1 MAGQQGER
9 EMVWRAEEQKRDL
22 IDAVVAEIDNKLA
35 TEEAGLA
42 AGFVRRYFRD
52 VAPDDVAAQE
62 MLDLYGTALAH
73 LRFAGQRTPGTAKV
87 RVYNPHLQQHGWQ
100 STHTVVEIVNDDMP
114 FLVDSVAM
122 ELNRH
127 GFGIHLAIHPIFA
140 VTRDAAGKLTGIA
153 SRSEAPADAVAES
166 FMHVQIDRQSDPAVL
181 ETLEEDL
188 QRILGD
194 VRRAVEDWLAMRGN
208 VATVIADLEPA
219 ARHMPPAELDEIK
232 AFLEWL
238 ADDHFTFLGYAAYAL
253 DGEGAAT
260 VLRRMSGSGLGILR
274 TDEDGAPSKSFMAM
288 PLAARL
294 RAIEPLPAIAITKAN
309 TKSTVHRATYLD
321 FIGVKRYAADG
332 RVIGEH
338 RIMGLFTSAAYNRS
352 PRSIPLLRR
361 KFEAIV
367 ERAGHAK
374 ASHTGK
380 ALVNILETYPRD
392 ELFQAD
398 ADTLYSTTT
407 QILHLQDRQH
417 IRLFLRR
424 DAFERFVSCLVYI
437 PRERYNTAVRER
449 LQALLMEAFAGSDS
463 EFQAQVS
470 DSLLARILVIVRTPN
485 GIPPDVDIEALEV
498 QIKELAQTWSDRLH
512 AALIEANGE
521 EEGNRLLREFG
532 RAFPVAYQERV
543 PARAAVPDIHLM
555 DRLQRQGKQ
564 ALAMSL
570 YRKLEDRPELIRF
583 KLIRP
588 DLPLFLSDALPIL
601 ENMGLKILYEEPHRI
616 RTAGGAVFAMHD
628 FGMRITNSHAVDVDA
643 VRESFQEA
651 FERTWSGDVE
661 NDGFNRLVLAA
672 GLTAADIVI
681 LRAFCK
687 YILQLGS
694 PFSQSYIE
702 DTFTSNTGLAADLV
716 ALFNARF
723 DPAFAG
729 DRRAQAAALE
739 ARIQAGLDA
748 VAILDEDRILRR
760 YLGLIKATL
769 RTNAFQRSADGRAKP
784 YLSFKFDP
792 ARVPN
797 MPLPRPAFEIFVYSP
812 SVEGVHLRGGKVARG
827 GLRWSDRREDF
838 RTEVLGLMKAQ
849 MVKNGVIVPVGAKG
863 GFFVKRPP
871 DTTDR
876 QALVD
881 EAIRCYRLF
890 LSGMLDITD
899 NQLKGSVVPPLD
911 VVRYDDDDPYLVV
924 AADKGTATFSD
935 IANDVSRQYGFWL
948 DDAFASGG
956 SAGYDHK
963 GMGITAKGAWESVKR
978 HFRELGMDPAVDPF
992 TAIGIGDMSGDVFG
1006 NGMLLSDKIRLLAAF
1021 DHRDI
1026 LLDPSPDPAA
1036 SFKER
1041 QRLFALPR
1049 SSWQDYDKAVLSPGG
1064 QIVSRK
1070 AKSVTVSPEVKAALG
1085 LDRDTWSPIE
1095 LINAILKAPVDLW
1108 WNGGIG
1114 TYIKASH
1121 ETHHDA
1127 QDRANDALRIDASEL
1142 RCRVLAEGGN
1152 LGLTQGA
1159 RIEASLNDVRLN
1171 TDFIDNSAGVDC
1183 SDHEVNIKIL
1193 LGEVVAAGDLT
1204 MKQRDQLLAE
1214 MTDEVAALCLRNN
1227 SLQNLAL
1234 SLVEARAG
1242 AFVEAQSRL
1251 MRKLEKA
1258 GRLNREI
1265 EELPDDASLA
1275 ERRRGGRG
1283 LTRPEAAVLLAYA
1296 KTTLYTD
1303 VLATDLPDRPYFA
1316 ADLAKYFPRP
1326 LRRRFPAEI
1335 AQHRLR
1341 REIVATWLANS
1352 VVNRGLDVFV
1362 TELEDETGAQ
1372 LADICLGYV
1381 ITRDAFALL
1390 PLWSAIESLPREVP
1404 AALQIEMLNA
1414 ARETL
1419 VRGTRWFLAHTPRP
1433 MRIGKTVAA
1442 FAPAIT
1448 RLQSA
1453 LEQTLSP
1460 NQSTV
1465 LASAMAA
1472 HVEAGVDKQV
1482 ARSVAALPYL
1492 LAACDIVTV
1501 ARELES
1507 AGPAVAASD
1516 LEAVALTSEDTE
1528 ESGQGDGL
1536 DPLPVAR
1543 LYFALDEGLDLS
1555 WLRARLLEAPIRS
1568 RWDRMALSGLEDEL
1582 AMALRALTV
1591 AAWNAGIRAATP
1603 AEAVAQIDT
1612 WLGANLAGLER
1623 YRELMAEIEA
1633 TSEPDLAMLSVVVN
1647 SAGKLLRNV
1656 VLAAA

>member
-1 MAGQQGER
+1 MTWQGEERKR
-9 EMVWRAEEQKRDL
+9 ERIE
-22 IDAVVAEIDNKLA
+22 AVVAEVRGKLA
-35 TEEAGLA
+35 AHEAGLA
-42 AGFVRRYFRD
+42 EAFVRRYFRD
-52 VAPDDVAAQE
+52 VAPSDVLDRE
-62 MLDLYGTALAH
+62 VLDLYGTALAH
-73 LRFAGQRTPGTAKV
+73 LRSAERREPGRAKV

-100 STHTVVEIVNDDMP
+100 STHTVVEIINDDMP

-122 ELNRH
+122 ELSRH
-127 GFGIHLAIHPIFA
+127 GFGIHLSIHPIFA
-140 VTRDAAGKLTGIA
+140 VVRDAEGRLTGIA
-153 SRSEAPADAVAES
+153 QRRDAATDAVFES
-166 FMHVQIDRQSDPAVL
+166 FMHVEIDRQSDPAVL
-181 ETLEEDL
+181 EALEQDL
-188 QRILGD
+188 ARILGD
-194 VRRAVEDWLAMRGN
+194 VRRAVQDWRAMRQS
-208 VATVIADLEPA
+208 VDRVIADLEPA
-219 ARHMPPAELDEIK
+219 SRHLPAEQLDEIK
-232 AFLEWL
+232 AFLTWL
-238 ADDHFTFLGYAAYAL
+238 ADDHFTFLGYAAYDL
-253 DGEGAAT
+253 EGDGEA
-260 VLRRMSGSGLGILR
+260 VILRRIGGSDLGILR
-274 TDEDGAPSKSFMAM
+274 TDEGAAPSKSFLAM
-288 PLAARL
+288 PLSARL
-294 RAIEPLPAIAITKAN
+294 RALETLPAITVTKAN

-361 KFEAIV
+361 KFDAIV
-367 ERAGHAK
+367 ECAGHPP

-398 ADTLYSTTT
+398 EETLFSITT

-417 IRLFLRR
+417 IRLFLRK
-424 DAFERFVSCLVYI
+424 DAFERFVSCLIYI
-437 PRERYNTAVRER
+437 PRERYNTAVREH
-449 LQALLMEAFAGSDS
+449 LQGLLLAAFGGTDS

-470 DSLLARILVIVRTPN
+470 ESLLARILVIVRTPS
-485 GIPPDVDIEALEV
+485 GLPADIQIETLENE
-498 QIKELAQTWSDRLH
+498 IKELAQTWADRTH
-512 AALIEANGE
+512 AALLEAAGE
-521 EEGNRLLREFG
+521 EEGNRLFREFG
-532 RAFPVAYQERV
+532 RAIPLAYQERV
-543 PARAAVPDIHLM
+543 APRAAVPDIYVL
-555 DRLQRQGKQ
+555 DRLQRRADDSLG
-564 ALAMSL
+564 MSL
-570 YRKLEDRPELIRF
+570 YRKLEDQPEIVRF

-588 DLPLFLSDALPIL
+588 NLPLYLSDALPIL
-601 ENMGLKILYEEPHRI
+601 ENMGLRILYEEPHRI
-616 RTAGGAVFAMHD
+616 RTAKGAVFSMHD
-628 FGMRITNSHAVDVDA
+628 FTMRVTNGVAVDVDA
-643 VRESFQEA
+643 RHAGFQEA
-651 FERTWSGDVE
+651 FERTWSGAVE

-672 GLTAADIVI
+672 GLDAADIVV
-681 LRAFCK
+681 LRAYCK

-702 DTFTSNTGLAADLV
+702 DTFTSNIALAADLV

-723 DPAFAG
+723 DPAFEG
-729 DRRAQAAALE
+729 DRAAETTALE
-739 ARIQAGLDA
+739 ERIEAGLDK

-769 RTNAFQRSADGRAKP
+769 RTNAFQRREDGSAKE
-784 YLSFKFDP
+784 YLSFKVDP
-792 ARVPN
+792 ALVPN

-838 RTEVLGLMKAQ
+838 RTEILGLMKAQ

-871 DTTDR
+871 EGGDR
-876 QALVD
+876 QAQVD
-881 EAIRCYRLF
+881 EAIRCYRMF
-890 LSGMLDITD
+890 LSGLLDITD
-899 NQLKGSVVPPLD
+899 NQLKGAIVPPPD

-935 IANDVSRQYGFWL
+935 IANEVSRTYGFWL

-978 HFRELGMDPAVDPF
+978 HFRELGLDPAVDTF
-992 TAIGIGDMSGDVFG
+992 TVIGIGDMSGDVFG
-1006 NGMLLSDKIRLLAAF
+1006 NGMLLSDRIKLLAAF

-1026 LLDPSPDPAA
+1026 LLDPNPDPAV

-1049 SSWQDYDKAVLSPGG
+1049 SSWQDCDKSLLSPGG

-1070 AKSVTVSPEVKAALG
+1070 AKSITVSPEVKAALA
-1085 LDRDTWSPIE
+1085 LDSDTWSPTE
-1095 LINAILKAPVDLW
+1095 LINAILRAPVDLW

-1114 TYIKASH
+1114 TYVKASH

-1127 QDRANDALRIDASEL
+1127 QDRSNDALRIDAKQL

-1152 LGLTQGA
+1152 LGMTQGA
-1159 RIEASLNDVRLN
+1159 RIEASLNGVRLN

-1193 LGEVVAAGDLT
+1193 LGEVMAAGDLT
-1204 MKQRDQLLAE
+1204 LKQRDLLLAE
-1214 MTDEVAALCLRNN
+1214 MTDEVAELCLRNN

-1234 SLVEARAG
+1234 SLIESRAVDV
-1242 AFVEAQSRL
+1242 VEAQSRL
-1251 MRKLEKA
+1251 MRKLERE

-1265 EELPDDASLA
+1265 EELPEDATLA
-1275 ERRRGGRG
+1275 ERRRAGRG

-1316 ADLAKYFPRP
+1316 GDLAKYFPRP
-1326 LRRRFPAEI
+1326 LRRRVANEI
-1335 AQHRLR
+1335 ASHRLR

-1352 VVNRGLDVFV
+1352 VVNRGLDIFV
-1362 TELEDETGAQ
+1362 TELEDETGAGMG
-1372 LADICLGYV
+1372 DICLGYV
-1381 ITRDAFALL
+1381 ITRDAFKLL
-1390 PLWSAIESLPREVP
+1390 PLWSAIEALPLDVP
-1404 AALQIEMLNA
+1404 ASLQIEMLSS

-1433 MRIGKTVAA
+1433 IRIGRTVAA
-1442 FAPAIT
+1442 FAPAIEK
-1448 RLQSA
+1448 LQAA
-1453 LEQTLSP
+1453 LEETLSA
-1460 NQSTV
+1460 NQATM
-1465 LASAMAA
+1465 LAGAVAG
-1472 HVEAGVDKQV
+1472 HVDAGVDRDL
-1482 ARSVAALPYL
+1482 ARQVAALPHL

-1501 ARELES
+1501 ARELEGGILPPTV
-1507 AGPAVAASD
+1507 AEAMPVVPAA
-1516 LEAVALTSEDTE
+1516 EDTDPGD
-1528 ESGQGDGL
+1528 SSDGL

-1543 LYFALDEGLDLS
+1543 LYFALAEGLDLS
-1555 WLRARLLEAPIRS
+1555 LLLGRLRGAPIRS

-1591 AAWNAGIRAATP
+1591 AAWHAGIRAATP
-1603 AEAVAQIDT
+1603 VEAASRIDE
-1612 WLGANLAGLER
+1612 WLGANLAGLDR
-1623 YRELMAEIEA
+1623 YRDLLSEIA
-1633 TSEPDLAMLSVVVN
+1633 DASEPDLAMLSVVVN

>member
-1 MAGQQGER
+1 
-9 EMVWRAEEQKRDL
+9 MVRRDEEQKREL
-22 IDAVVAEIDNKLA
+22 IDAVVTEIGSRLGPD
-35 TEEAGLA
+35 EADLA
-42 AGFVRRYFRD
+42 AGFARHYFHD
-52 VAPDDVAAQE
+52 VAPRDVVARE

-73 LRFAGQRTPGTAKV
+73 LRFAASRRPGTAII
-87 RVYNPHLQQHGWQ
+87 RVYNPNLQQHGWQ

-140 VTRDAAGKLTGIA
+140 VRRDAEGRLTGIGK
-153 SRSEAPADAVAES
+153 RGEAAPGSPPES
-166 FMHVQIDRQSDPAVL
+166 FMHVQIDRQSDPQLLDEL
-181 ETLEEDL
+181 ERDLE
-188 QRILGD
+188 RILGD
-194 VRRAVEDWLAMRGN
+194 VRRAVEDWQAMRGN
-208 VATVIADLEPA
+208 VASVHADLKPA
-219 ARHMPPAELDEIK
+219 AVHLPAAELAEIE
-232 AFLEWL
+232 AFLDWL
-238 ADDHFTFLGYAAYAL
+238 VDDHFTFLGYAAYAL
-253 DGEGAAT
+253 EGDGESAL
-260 VLRRMSGSGLGILR
+260 LRRQSKSGLGILR
-274 TDEDGAPSKSFMAM
+274 ADEDGAPSKSFLAM

-332 RVIGEH
+332 RVTGEH

-352 PRSIPLLRR
+352 PRSIPLLRQ
-361 KFEAIV
+361 KFDAIV
-367 ERAGHAK
+367 AQAGHPP
-374 ASHTGK
+374 ASHAGK

-398 ADTLYSTTT
+398 QATLFQITT

-424 DAFERFVSCLVYI
+424 DAFERFVSCLIYI
-437 PRERYNTAVRER
+437 PRERYNTTVRER
-449 LQALLMEAFAGSDS
+449 LQGLLMEAFAGSDS

-470 DSLLARILVIVRTPN
+470 EAMLARILVIVRTPD
-485 GIPPDVDIEALEV
+485 GIPADVDIELLER
-498 QIKELAQTWSDRLH
+498 QIAELAQTWADRLH
-512 AALIEANGE
+512 TALIEASGE
-521 EEGNRLLREFG
+521 EEGNRLFREFG
-532 RAFPVAYQERV
+532 PAFPVGYQERMA
-543 PARAAVPDIHLM
+543 PRAAVPDTQLM

-564 ALAMSL
+564 ALGMSL
-570 YRKLEDRPELIRF
+570 YRKLEDRPEIVRF

-601 ENMGLKILYEEPHRI
+601 ENMGLRILYEEPHRI
-616 RTAGGAVFAMHD
+616 RTGSQAVFAMHD
-628 FGMRITNSHAVDVDA
+628 FSMAITNSHAVDVDA
-643 VRESFQEA
+643 IREAFQDA
-651 FERTWSGDVE
+651 FERTWSGAVE

-672 GLTAADIVI
+672 GLAAADIVV
-681 LRAFCK
+681 LRAYCK

-702 DTFTSNTGLAADLV
+702 DTLTSNTGLAAELV
-716 ALFNARF
+716 ALFDTRF
-723 DPAFAG
+723 DPGFAG
-729 DRRAQAAALE
+729 DRAAAAAAVERRILE
-739 ARIQAGLDA
+739 GLEG

-769 RTNAFQRSADGRAKP
+769 RTNAFQRDAAGRAKP

-792 ARVPN
+792 ALVPN

-812 SVEGVHLRGGKVARG
+812 LVEGVHLRGGKVARG

-871 DTTDR
+871 DTAER
-876 QALVD
+876 QAVVD
-881 EAIRCYRLF
+881 EAIRCYRTF
-890 LSGMLDITD
+890 LSGLLDITD
-899 NQLKGSVVPPLD
+899 NQVQGAVVPPGD

-935 IANDVSRQYGFWL
+935 IANDVSRSYGFWL

-992 TAIGIGDMSGDVFG
+992 TVIGIGDMSGDVFG

-1026 LLDPSPDPAA
+1026 LLDPDPDPAV
-1036 SFKER
+1036 SFRER

-1049 SSWQDYDKAVLSPGG
+1049 SSWQDYDKALLSPGG

-1070 AKSVTVSPEVKAALG
+1070 AKSITVSPEVKAALG
-1085 LDRDTWSPIE
+1085 LDRDTWAPIE

-1114 TYIKASH
+1114 TYVKASH

-1127 QDRANDALRIDASEL
+1127 QDRANDSLRIDAREL

-1152 LGLTQGA
+1152 LGMTQGA
-1159 RIEASLNDVRLN
+1159 RIEASLNGVRLN

-1204 MKQRDQLLAE
+1204 MKQRDQLLAL

-1227 SLQNLAL
+1227 TLQNLAL

-1242 AFVEAQSRL
+1242 DVVEAQARL
-1251 MRKLEKA
+1251 MRKLERA

-1265 EELPDDASLA
+1265 EELPDDAALA

-1303 VLATDLPDRPYFA
+1303 LLATDLPDRPYFA

-1335 AQHRLR
+1335 ARHRLR
-1341 REIVATWLANS
+1341 REIIATWLANS
-1352 VVNRGLDVFV
+1352 VVNRGLDIFV
-1362 TELEDETGAQ
+1362 TELEDETGAA
-1372 LADICLGYV
+1372 LGDICLGYV

-1390 PLWSAIESLPREVP
+1390 PLWAAIEDMPREVP
-1404 AALQIEMLNA
+1404 AALQIDMLNA

-1419 VRGTRWFLAHTPRP
+1419 ARGTRWFLAHTPRP
-1433 MRIGKTVAA
+1433 IRIGKTVAA

-1448 RLQSA
+1448 RLQAA
-1453 LEQTLSP
+1453 LAETLSP
-1460 NQSTV
+1460 NQATV
-1465 LASAMAA
+1465 LAGTTAA
-1472 HVEAGVDKQV
+1472 HVEAGVDREL
-1482 ARSVAALPYL
+1482 ARRVAALPYL

-1501 ARELES
+1501 ARELATAGVPGS
-1507 AGPAVAASD
+1507 AQPMAPASGEAAAVAP
-1516 LEAVALTSEDTE
+1516 LEDADEN
-1528 ESGQGDGL
+1528 GQGDGL

-1555 WLRARLLEAPIRS
+1555 WLRGRLHRAPIRS

-1582 AMALRALTV
+1582 AMALRALAT
-1591 AAWNAGIRAATP
+1591 AAWNAGIRAGTP
-1603 AEAVAQIDT
+1603 EEAAARIDA

-1623 YRELMAEIEA
+1623 YRELMAEIEGS
-1633 TSEPDLAMLSVVVN
+1633 SEPDLAMLTVVVN
-1647 SAGKLLRNV
+1647 SASKLLRNV